1 MSLPKTITIK
11 ESLPQLRELQRKSGP
26 LIGKRLRIL
35 IEFKKNEET
44 GISKRAVSGITGI
57 NHNSITKWRNIYLKE
72 GIQAFL
78 KHGRK
83 GFKKSVIDVQAYKAI
98 EKKLKDPRNGLR
110 GYKELQQWVSQTLN
124 LDVAYNTLVKYAM
137 RHFGTKIKVA
147 RKSQVKKDEKMV
159 VDFKKTLVVSARR
172 LPLKPKK
179 NSKV

>member
-1 MSLPKTITIK
+1 MSLPKTIAIK
-11 ESLPQLRELQRKSGP
+11 ESLPQLRELQRKSGH

-44 GISKRAVSGITGI
+44 GISKRAVSEITGI
-57 NHNSITKWRNIYLKE
+57 NHNSVTKWRNIYLRE
-72 GIQAFL
+72 GIQALL

-83 GFKKSVIDVQAYKAI
+83 GFKKSVIDVQAHKAI

-110 GYKELQQWVSQTLN
+110 GYKELQQWVSETLN

-147 RKSQVKKDEKMV
+147 RKSHVKKDETMV
-159 VDFKKTLVVSARR
+159 EDFKKTLVVSAQR
-172 LPLKPKK
+172 LPLKPRK